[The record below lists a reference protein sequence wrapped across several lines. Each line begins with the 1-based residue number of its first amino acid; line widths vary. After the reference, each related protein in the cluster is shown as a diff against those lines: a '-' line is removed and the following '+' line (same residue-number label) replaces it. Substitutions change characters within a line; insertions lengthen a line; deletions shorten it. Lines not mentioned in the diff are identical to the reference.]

1 MLSLSIR
8 PHIFLCEFLNANHR
22 YDIAIYYT
30 SLRHTLA
37 FERKHF
43 KPILRNLGEALLL

>member
-1 MLSLSIR
+1 MSSLSMR
-8 PHIFLCEFLNANHR
+8 PRIFWCEFLIANHR
-22 YDIAIYYT
+22 YDIGIYYT

-43 KPILRNLGEALLL
+43 KPILRNLEKSLLW